1 MKRILI
7 LVSLLVVALLV
18 ASCGQAAPATD
29 DGAQARIAELEAQLT
44 EAQASGE
51 ASAEEITALEA
62 ELEAARAAAPV
73 EEPVEATRSFK
84 IGMANFSQC
93 CPYFIG
99 MNNSVLAEATAYS
112 NITIISTDADGD
124 AAKFQSDIEDLIA
137 QGIDGI
143 IISGAW
149 LEEAP
154 AALDAVAAAGIPS
167 VLVDRQFGKG
177 SSEAYTSYIGPDNYT
192 IGVQDGQYIA
202 DRLGG
207 EGVVAHLR
215 GGPADNSIGLNRTN
229 GCLSVLETYPGIT
242 VVTAPDFGGWS
253 ADGGIAL
260 MEDLLAAN
268 SQIDAVFCEN
278 DSMCLGAQTA
288 ISDAGRSDEM
298 FLVGVDGE
306 TAALEAIINGTNYA
320 ATGLNNSDQIGRA
333 AFHRLMAILAG
344 ATPEKNT
351 YLPSPLITEENVL
364 RYYNPEGEF

>member
-1 MKRILI
+1 MKRNLGMTIIVILA
-7 LVSLLVVALLV
+7 VLLA
-18 ASCGQAAPATD
+18 ACGQAAP
-29 DGAQARIAELEAQLT
+29 
-44 EAQASGE
+44 
-51 ASAEEITALEA
+51 TAA
-62 ELEAARAAAPV
+62 PEAAAGPL
-73 EEPVEATRSFK
+73 K

-99 MNNSVLAEATAYS
+99 MNNAVLEEAKAYS
-112 NITIISTDADGD
+112 NVTIISTDANGD

-154 AALDAVAAAGIPS
+154 AALDALAAESIPT
-167 VLVDRQFGKG
+167 VLVDRQFGAG
-177 SSEAYTSYIGPDNYT
+177 SKSAYTSYIGPDNFT
-192 IGVQDGQYIA
+192 IGVQDGTYIC

-207 EGVVAHLR
+207 EGVIVQLR
-215 GGPADNSIGLNRTN
+215 GGPADNSIGLNRSN
-229 GCLSVLETYPGIT
+229 GMLSIAETFPGIT

-260 MEDLLAAN
+260 MEDMLASN
-268 SQIDAVFCEN
+268 PKIDAVFCEN

-288 ISDAGRSDEM
+288 IADAGRADEM

-333 AFHRLMAILAG
+333 AFNRLMSIFG
-344 ATPEKNT
+344 GGTPEKDS
-351 YLPSPLITEENVL
+351 YLPSPLITKDNVM
-364 RYYNPEGEF
+364 RFYNPEGTF

>member
-1 MKRILI
+1 MKRNLGLTITMILAVI
-7 LVSLLVVALLV
+7 LA
-18 ASCGQAAPATD
+18 ACGQAAPVA
-29 DGAQARIAELEAQLT
+29 APQ
-44 EAQASGE
+44 GE
-51 ASAEEITALEA
+51 AGPL
-62 ELEAARAAAPV
+62 
-73 EEPVEATRSFK
+73 K
-84 IGMANFSQC
+84 IGVANFSQC

-99 MNNSVLAEATAYS
+99 MNDAVVAEAKPYA
-112 NITIISTDADGD
+112 NVTIISTDANGD

-154 AALDAVAAAGIPS
+154 AALDALAAEGIPT

-177 SSEAYTSYIGPDNYT
+177 SSSAYTSYIGQDNFT

-207 EGVVAHLR
+207 EGVVVQLR
-215 GGPADNSIGLNRTN
+215 GGPADNSIGLNRSN
-229 GCLSVLETYPGIT
+229 GMLSVVETYPGIT

-268 SQIDAVFCEN
+268 DAIDAVFCEN

-288 ISDAGRSDEM
+288 IADAGRSEEM

-306 TAALEAIINGTNYA
+306 SAALEAIINGTNYA

-344 ATPEKNT
+344 ATPPKDT
-351 YLPSPLITEENVL
+351 YLPSPLITEDNVL
-364 RYYNPEGEF
+364 RSEEHTSE

>member
-1 MKRILI
+1 MKRFIVLTSI
-7 LVSLLVVALLV
+7 LVLAVLLAACTQATETPVADT
-18 ASCGQAAPATD
+18 GP
-29 DGAQARIAELEAQLT
+29 
-44 EAQASGE
+44 
-51 ASAEEITALEA
+51 TAL
-62 ELEAARAAAPV
+62 
-73 EEPVEATRSFK
+73 K

-99 MNNSVLAEATAYS
+99 MNNAVIDEAKPFS
-112 NITIISTDADGD
+112 NVTIVSTDANGD

-137 QGIDGI
+137 QNVNGV

-154 AALDAVAAAGIPS
+154 AALDALKNAGIPT

-177 SSEAYTSYIGPDNYT
+177 SKESYTSYIGPDNFT
-192 IGVQDGQYIA
+192 IGVQNGEYIA

-207 EGVVAHLR
+207 QGVVVELR
-215 GGPADNSIGLNRTN
+215 GGPADNSIGLNRSN
-229 GCLSVLETYPGIT
+229 GVNSVLETYPGIT
-242 VVTAPDFGGWS
+242 IVVAPDFGGWS

-260 MEDLLAAN
+260 MEDMLAAN
-268 SQIDAVFCEN
+268 PKIDAVFCEN

-288 ISDAGRSDEM
+288 IADAGRSEEM

-306 TAALEAIINGTNYA
+306 TAALEAIMADTNYA

-333 AFHRLMAILAG
+333 AFNRLMGILAG
-344 ATPEKNT
+344 GTPEKDT
-351 YLPSPLITEENVL
+351 YLPSPIITIDNVL

>member
-1 MKRILI
+1 MKRNHVLT
-7 LVSLLVVALLV
+7 LVLVLAVVLA
-18 ASCGQAAPATD
+18 ACGQANT
-29 DGAQARIAELEAQLT
+29 T
-44 EAQASGE
+44 EATE
-51 ASAEEITALEA
+51 AG
-62 ELEAARAAAPV
+62 AR
-73 EEPVEATRSFK
+73 SLK
-84 IGMANFSQC
+84 LGMANFSQC

-99 MNNSVLAEATAYS
+99 MNNSVLAEAKAYG
-112 NITIISTDADGD
+112 NVTIVSTDANGD

-154 AALDAVAAAGIPS
+154 AALEALAAESIPT

-177 SSEAYTSYIGPDNYT
+177 SSETYTSYIGPDNFT

-207 EGVVAHLR
+207 KGIVVELR
-215 GGPADNSIGLNRTN
+215 GGPADNSIGLNRSK
-229 GCLSVLETYPGIT
+229 GCNSVLEKYPDIT
-242 VVTAPDFGGWS
+242 VIVAPDFGGWS

-260 MEDLLAAN
+260 MEDMLAAN
-268 SQIDAVFCEN
+268 PKIDAVFCEN

-288 ISDAGRSDEM
+288 IADAGRSDEM

-306 TAALEAIINGTNYA
+306 TAALKSIIDDTNYA

-344 ATPEKNT
+344 ASPEKNT
-351 YLPSPLITEENVL
+351 FLPSPLITEDNVM
-364 RYYNPEGEF
+364 RFYNPDSEF

>member
-1 MKRILI
+1 MKRNIALTIVMILP
-7 LVSLLVVALLV
+7 VVVA
-18 ASCGQAAPATD
+18 ACAPAAPE
-29 DGAQARIAELEAQLT
+29 GAPEA
-44 EAQASGE
+44 G
-51 ASAEEITALEA
+51 
-62 ELEAARAAAPV
+62 
-73 EEPVEATRSFK
+73 TRTFK

-99 MNNSVLAEATAYS
+99 MNDSVLAEAAAYP
-112 NITIISTDADGD
+112 NITVVSTDANGD

-143 IISGAW
+143 VISGAW

-154 AALDAVAAAGIPS
+154 AALDALAAEGIPT

-177 SSEAYTSYIGPDNYT
+177 SSGAYTSYIGPDNYT

-202 DRLGG
+202 GRLAG
-207 EGVVAHLR
+207 EGVVVQLR
-215 GGPADNSIGLNRTN
+215 GGPADNSIGLNRSN
-229 GCLSVLETYPGIT
+229 GMLSVLETYPGIT
-242 VVTAPDFGGWS
+242 VVTAPDYGGWS

-260 MEDLLAAN
+260 MEDMLAAN
-268 SQIDAVFCEN
+268 DTIDAVFCEN

-288 ISDAGRSDEM
+288 IADAGRSEEM

-306 TAALEAIINGTNYA
+306 SAALEAIINGTNYA

-344 ATPEKNT
+344 ATPPKDT
-351 YLPSPLITEENVL
+351 YLPSPLITEDNVM
-364 RYYNPEGEF
+364 RYYNPEGTF